1 MYEKILV
8 PLDGSNASEIVMP
21 YAEEIAAKAGGE
33 ITLASVSELPRT
45 DTDHLFRSYLE
56 KMGTAAKKR
65 MKDADAKSVA
75 RIKTEVL
82 VGQPAHEIIRYANEW
97 DISLIAMAS
106 RGSSGSGPWILGNVA
121 AKVLRLTGKPV
132 LLIRIPADDM
142 SPRRKRLIGRILVP
156 LDGSEV
162 GETAIPYAEALAE
175 ELTAELVLFQV
186 LHPIVIAVG
195 HQTTYV
201 PTPEDEEG
209 MKAAAIDYL
218 DGIASRFKEKGLI
231 VSSQVAF
238 GSPADQI
245 IDFAEANSVDLIAM
259 SSHGRSG
266 VTRWV
271 FGSVSDKV
279 LHAGDTPVLLIRA
292 TKG

>member
-21 YAEEIAAKAGGE
+21 YAEDMAGRIGSEI
-33 ITLASVSELPRT
+33 ILASVSELPRT

-56 KMGTAAKKR
+56 KMAVAAKN
-65 MKDADAKSVA
+65 
-75 RIKTEVL
+75 RIKSLGAKTAPRINTEVL
-82 VGQPAHEIIRYANEW
+82 VGQPAQEIIRYADEH

-106 RGSSGSGPWILGNVA
+106 RGSSGNEPWILGNVA
-121 AKVLRLTGKPV
+121 AKILRVTEKPV
-132 LLIRIPADDM
+132 LLIRAPVTDT
-142 SPRRKRLIGRILVP
+142 PPEQKRLIQKILVP
-156 LDGSEV
+156 LDSSEV
-162 GETAIPYAEALAE
+162 GETAIPYAEALAQV
-175 ELTAELVLFQV
+175 LDAELVLFQV

-218 DGIASRFKEKGLI
+218 DGIASRFKEKGLA
-231 VSSQVAF
+231 VSNHVAF

-245 IDFAEANSVDLIAM
+245 IDFAGANNIDLIAM

-292 TKG
+292 PKT